1 MITTKRPSATRGHET
16 AARSVGVR
24 SLLALE
30 MDESPDGV
38 VRVLTLLRRRRCRI
52 TSIEFRDVDR
62 HFRGLFVIGIE
73 APAAHA
79 HCVRA
84 WLENLV
90 EVLAV
95 ESINR

>member
-1 MITTKRPSATRGHET
+1 MITTTDSSATREQAGG
-16 AARSVGVR
+16 ARSVGVR

-38 VRVLTLLRRRRCRI
+38 VRVLALLRRRRCRI
-52 TSIEFRDVDR
+52 TSIEFRGVDR
-62 HFRGLFVIGIE
+62 HYRGLFVIGIE
-73 APAAHA
+73 APTAHA
-79 HCVRA
+79 HCVPA

-95 ESINR
+95 KSINR